1 MEENIPSILEFGGSD
16 DELFNKIELS
26 FDNPKPYQ
34 FVSEII
40 NPLVNKGDIVMD
52 FFAGSSTTAH
62 SVIELN
68 NKYSKEVK
76 FIMVQLP
83 EPIPDSIG
91 LNKIK
96 SISNLSI
103 ERIKRILKNYVL
115 KGKLDLGFKVFK
127 LDRSN
132 FKTWDGNTE
141 NEGIQNQLEKALFHI
156 DTNSS
161 EEDILTEILLKS
173 GFQLTVKID
182 EITLAA
188 KKVFS
193 IADGSLIV
201 CLDNDITKVLIQEIA
216 KLEPARVVCLDSG
229 FKERDELKTN
239 TIQIMKSHGVDDF
252 RTV

>member
-1 MEENIPSILEFGGSD
+1 
-16 DELFNKIELS
+16 
-26 FDNPKPYQ
+26 
-34 FVSEII
+34 
-40 NPLVNKGDIVMD
+40 
-52 FFAGSSTTAH
+52 
-62 SVIELN
+62 
-68 NKYSKEVK
+68 
-76 FIMVQLP
+76 MVQLP
-83 EPIPDSIG
+83 EPCDDKSEAFKAGYKTIADIG
-91 LNKIK
+91 K
-96 SISNLSI
+96 
-103 ERIKRILKNYVL
+103 ERIRRVIKKIETEVQEEEIKNQGKL
-115 KGKLDLGFKVFK
+115 ELEENKQKNKLDLGFKVFK

-141 NEGIQNQLEKALFHI
+141 NDGIQNQLEKALFHI
-156 DTNSS
+156 DTKSS

-173 GFQLTVKID
+173 GFQLTVKME

-201 CLDNDITKVLIQEIA
+201 CLDKDITKELIQEIA

-239 TIQIMKSHGVDDF
+239 AIQIMKSHGVDDF